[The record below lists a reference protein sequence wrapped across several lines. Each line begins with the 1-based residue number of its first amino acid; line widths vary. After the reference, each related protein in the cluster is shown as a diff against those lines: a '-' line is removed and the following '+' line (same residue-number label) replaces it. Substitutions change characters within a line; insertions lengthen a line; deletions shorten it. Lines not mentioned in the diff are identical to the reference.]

1 MFRFVIKLA
10 KKVYGK
16 VVQSI
21 AFYPVI
27 IALGFLILAFTILE
41 LENLDPAKS
50 IKDKIP
56 YLFISDYETARAILT
71 TLIGGVLSLTVFSFT
86 MVMVVLSQASSNFS
100 PRLLP
105 SLISNKKHQIIL
117 GVYIGTLL
125 YCIIILIV
133 LGAQGIDS
141 ASLGFSTM
149 LAAIWGVSCVVLFVY
164 FIHSISTSIQIQ
176 NIIEGIYTSSN
187 KQIDREIESA
197 TENQM
202 ELQLIQTEGF
212 TVVLA
217 PVTGYF
223 RGFDVSLLSS
233 SFITKGNQIEILPY
247 LGAHIWEGMPLLKLK
262 SKVDDKDLDAVLF
275 CCELSSNRN
284 DHNDGVGGMVK
295 LMEIAVKAMSPG
307 INDPGTAIDA
317 ITKLAPLLQRT
328 MRFPKITSTS
338 LKEGKIILIKNHIT
352 ASELLQTLIQPIRLY
367 AKKDNSV
374 VATLIGA
381 LGFLLRDTQISME
394 NREGIKKEIQALKND
409 VEENIANTLDRKRI
423 VTMFKNIT
431 KSDEL

>member
-1 MFRFVIKLA
+1 MFRPIIKIV
-10 KKVYGK
+10 KEVYGR

-27 IALGFLILAFTILE
+27 IALGFLLLAFAVLE
-41 LENLDPAKS
+41 LESLEPVQS
-50 IKDKIP
+50 IRDKLP
-56 YLFISDYETARAILT
+56 YLFISDYETARDILT

-105 SLISNKKHQIIL
+105 SLVSNKKHQFIL
-117 GVYIGTLL
+117 GTYIGTLL

-133 LGAQGIDS
+133 LGAKGIDS
-141 ASLGFSTM
+141 SSLGFSTM
-149 LAAIWGVSCVVLFVY
+149 LAAISGVSCVGLFVY

-176 NIIEGIYTSSN
+176 NIIQGIFISSN
-187 KQIDREIESA
+187 KHMDREIETAKDS
-197 TENQM
+197 QV
-202 ELQLIQTEGF
+202 ELQMVKTEDF
-212 TVVLA
+212 ATVYA
-217 PVTGYF
+217 PKTGYF
-223 RGFDVSLLSS
+223 RGFDASLLSNS
-233 SFITKGNQIEILPY
+233 IISKGNQIEVLPY
-247 LGAHIWEGMPLLKLK
+247 LGAHIWEGTPMLRI
-262 SKVDDKDLDAVLF
+262 SKKVEDDDLDAIVF
-275 CCELSSNRN
+275 CCHLSSNRN

-317 ITKLAPLLQRT
+317 ITKLIPLLQRA

-338 LKEGKIILIKNHIT
+338 LEEGKIILIKHHIT
-352 ASELLQTLIQPIRLY
+352 ASELMQTLIQPIRLY

-381 LGFLLRDTQISME
+381 LRFLERDTQISTE
-394 NREGIKKEIQALKND
+394 NREGIRNEIEALKND
-409 VEENIANTLDRKRI
+409 IEENISNTLDRERI
-423 VTMFKNIT
+423 MTMFHNSKDI
-431 KSDEL
+431 

>member
-1 MFRFVIKLA
+1 MFRPIIKIV
-10 KKVYGK
+10 KEVYGR

-27 IALGFLILAFTILE
+27 IALGFLLLAFAVLE
-41 LENLDPAKS
+41 LESLEPVQS
-50 IKDKIP
+50 IRDKLP
-56 YLFISDYETARAILT
+56 YLFISDYETARDILT

-105 SLISNKKHQIIL
+105 SLVSNKKHQFIL
-117 GVYIGTLL
+117 GTYIGTLL

-133 LGAQGIDS
+133 LGAKGIDS
-141 ASLGFSTM
+141 SSLGFSTM
-149 LAAIWGVSCVVLFVY
+149 LAAISGVSCVGLFVY

-176 NIIEGIYTSSN
+176 NIIQGIFISSN
-187 KQIDREIESA
+187 KHMDREIETAKDS
-197 TENQM
+197 QV
-202 ELQLIQTEGF
+202 ELQMVKTEDF
-212 TVVLA
+212 ATVYA
-217 PVTGYF
+217 PKTGYF
-223 RGFDVSLLSS
+223 RGFDASLLSNS
-233 SFITKGNQIEILPY
+233 IISIGNQIEVLPY
-247 LGAHIWEGMPLLKLK
+247 LGAHIWEGTPMLRI
-262 SKVDDKDLDAVLF
+262 SNKVEDDDLDAIVF
-275 CCELSSNRN
+275 CCHLSSNRN

-317 ITKLAPLLQRT
+317 ITKLIPLLQRA

-338 LKEGKIILIKNHIT
+338 LEEGKIILIKHHIT
-352 ASELLQTLIQPIRLY
+352 ASELMQTLIQPIRLY

-381 LGFLLRDTQISME
+381 LRFLERDTQISTE
-394 NREGIKKEIQALKND
+394 NREGIRNEIEALKND
-409 VEENIANTLDRKRI
+409 IEENISNTLDRERI
-423 VTMFKNIT
+423 MTMFHNSKDI
-431 KSDEL
+431 

>member
-1 MFRFVIKLA
+1 MFRSILKMA
-10 KKVYGK
+10 KEVYGR

-27 IALGFLILAFTILE
+27 IALGFLILAFSILQ
-41 LENLDPAKS
+41 LESLDLAKS
-50 IKDKIP
+50 ISDKVP

-105 SLISNKKHQIIL
+105 SLISNKKHQFIL

-133 LGAQGIDS
+133 LGAKGIDS

-149 LAAIWGVSCVVLFVY
+149 LAALWGVSCVALFVY

-176 NIIEGIYTSSN
+176 NIIEGIYASSN
-187 KQIDREIESA
+187 KQIDREIDNA
-197 TENQM
+197 KDTQM
-202 ELQLIQTEGF
+202 GLQQVQTEGF
-212 TVVLA
+212 STVFA
-217 PVTGYF
+217 PITGYF
-223 RGFDVSLLSS
+223 RGFDAALLPDSFVSA
-233 SFITKGNQIEILPY
+233 GNQIEVLPY
-247 LGAHIWEGMPLLKLK
+247 LGAHIWEGMPMLRLKN
-262 SKVDDKDLDAVLF
+262 KVEGDDLDAVLF
-275 CCELSSNRN
+275 CCHLSKNRN
-284 DHNDGVGGMVK
+284 DHNDGIGGMVK

-317 ITKLAPLLQRT
+317 ITKLTPLLQKT
-328 MRFPKITSTS
+328 MRFPKITSVS
-338 LKEGKIILIKNHIT
+338 LEEGKIILIKNFIS
-352 ASELLQTLIQPIRLY
+352 ASDLMQILIQPIRLY

-381 LGFLLRDTQISME
+381 LGFLERDTQISIE
-394 NREGIKKEIQALKND
+394 NRECIRKEIQALKRD
-409 VEENIANTLDRKRI
+409 VEENITNSLDRERI
-423 VTMFKNIT
+423 VKMFQDIIDT
-431 KSDEL
+431 Q